1 MDTWWTRRNGV
12 VLTAIAVVVFVA
24 GALLLVPRYTGY
36 SGTEV
41 LGVATAL
48 SAIFTLARHG
58 VALFDFLSPDKTEE
72 DNEQYNELRQ
82 ELEDAEED
90 LIGYDRVTR
99 ILEAREIDPYALLN
113 SQTDSSHFLL
123 LNFTNQTGPPLPPPD
138 AERAIDMGTEI
149 AKREDQ
155 QSTEE
160 EEDSRFIRRAIET
173 DFDAVAVSAFTWIIP
188 PWVVEEEGL
197 SDATKAD
204 LDEWVKQNIYD
215 RYDEDYR
222 AFMPLIAL
230 VDFRRATSRVDEKGK
245 FGTAADKIMAGSEE
259 FTERDYLNAIAAQDV
274 NLLEVVKSGELVYF
288 LPLEVDQETL
298 ETFSDPELQEG
309 IMEFVEE
316 SGLSA
321 LADDENIPHLVT
333 GLEAVG
339 IERAE
344 SLAREIN
351 ESAKTWKWA
360 IAPRA

>member
-1 MDTWWTRRNGV
+1 MSMWWTRRNGIV
-12 VLTAIAVVVFVA
+12 ATAIIVVAFLV
-24 GALLLVPRYTGY
+24 GALLFVPRYTGY

-58 VALFDFLSPDKTEE
+58 VALFDFLSPDKAEE

-99 ILEAREIDPYALLN
+99 ILEAREIDPYSLLN

-123 LNFTNQTGPPLPPPD
+123 LNFTNQSGPPLPVPAVEAPVGN
-138 AERAIDMGTEI
+138 GTPV
-149 AKREDQ
+149 ANHEDLP
-155 QSTEE
+155 TPE

-173 DFDAVAVSAFTWIIP
+173 DFDAQAVSAFTWIIP
-188 PWVVEEEGL
+188 PWIVEEEGL

-215 RYDEDYR
+215 RYDEEYR

-309 IMEFVEE
+309 IMEFVEG

-351 ESAKTWKWA
+351 ESAKTWKRA
-360 IAPRA
+360 IATRA